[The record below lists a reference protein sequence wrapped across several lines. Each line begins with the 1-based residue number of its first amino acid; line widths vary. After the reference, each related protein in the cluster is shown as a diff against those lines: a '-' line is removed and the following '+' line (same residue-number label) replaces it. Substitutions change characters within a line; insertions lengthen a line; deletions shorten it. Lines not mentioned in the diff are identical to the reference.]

1 MKLIEEIKK
10 TVVFIGFTNIL
21 KNKSEDIFV
30 GTGFLLN
37 LNSFFYI
44 CTAKHVIY
52 DFRNSDYRKALW
64 AAVRLKT
71 GKYQKISFDN
81 IKAKYSIEWVMH
93 PRKKYDVA
101 LLPIELN
108 QDDNDF
114 KLIPKD
120 LFFDSVKNSKTSELL
135 QVFFCSYQPG
145 IEKIKDINP
154 IIRSGFI
161 SRVNKDNSIIIDVN
175 TFPGNSGSPVFVA
188 PTAGYLTDEGTQIG
202 NPFSGKFL
210 GVITSYVPY
219 RDIAFSQQTNNA
231 RIIFEENTGLA
242 NVHTHNVIEEI
253 IKSKK
258 YKEQLIHLKQITKN
272 GIT

>member
-10 TVVFIGFTNIL
+10 TVVFIGFTQNI
-21 KNKSEDIFV
+21 KNKSEDVFV

-37 LNSFFYI
+37 LNRFYYV
-44 CTAKHVIY
+44 CTAKHVIF
-52 DFRNSDYRKALW
+52 DFRNNNYKKGLW

-71 GKYQKISFDN
+71 GKYQKVSFDD
-81 IKAKYSIEWVMH
+81 IKTKYSIDWIMH
-93 PRKKYDVA
+93 QRKKYDVA

-108 QDDNDF
+108 QNNNDF

-120 LFFDSVKNSKTSELL
+120 LFFDSVKSTKISELL

-145 IEKIKDINP
+145 IEKVKEINP
-154 IIRSGFI
+154 VIRSGFV
-161 SRVNKDNSIIIDVN
+161 SRVNKDNSMIIDVN
-175 TFPGNSGSPVFVA
+175 TFPGNSGSPVFIA
-188 PTAGYLTDEGTQIG
+188 PTPAYLSDEGTQIG
-202 NPFSGKFL
+202 NPCSGKFL

-258 YKEQLIHLKQITKN
+258 YKEQLKYLKEITK
-272 GIT
+272 